1 MFDSSE
7 EKSDVRKHVPPHE
20 MKTKTTL
27 LLLALVVAVAVYIKY
42 YESKGPNTEEAK
54 RQAQNVINFERD
66 ALEGIVIQ
74 NGDDKIELH
83 KQDQKWRIEAPFK
96 DQADR
101 GAVENL
107 LADLDA
113 WQKFDSIPAKEI
125 VENKNRLDEYGL
137 SKGKLKLKLLGKDAP
152 AEITFG
158 NDAALQ
164 GKMYVRVGDGSDV
177 IIAAQSVRN
186 DIAKKPEDFRDKKLT
201 DLTAAQVTRLL
212 LKTTA
217 GEMELEKK
225 SDHWEIVK
233 PLRARGDDQ
242 KINDLLAQ
250 VTTAQIQQ
258 FVAEDRG
265 DLRPYGLAEP
275 RGSIALFSA
284 EDKSAGRTDSSRGE
298 TGQTLQIGGVPEKE
312 KEQVYVRFTAR
323 NAVYTLPKKIEEILA
338 VKPADLRDRHL
349 VRIDTNILD
358 RITIDAPGKGKTVL
372 GRKDENW
379 TIASRNNQP
388 ANSGEVNRLLD
399 LLKVEQVTKF
409 VEDVASDLPKYG
421 LDKPQLQLTFSSFA
435 SENTPETT
443 AGEHPFATIAFGKI
457 DGENVYARLGD
468 EPFIV
473 AVRRSLLDNIFT
485 DPLQWQELAIFR
497 FKPDEV
503 HKLTVMTD
511 RESALIRN
519 ENKEWTWVTGSE
531 PINQVNVQSLLNTLT
546 VLRAVRWVGV
556 TTPAH
561 GVDKPQITITFTT
574 SPDDKN
580 VHKLFVGA
588 SAGQGMWFARTDER
602 EGTFVISNPDFNA
615 LRLPLLALPAPSPTA
630 SAAGTPAVSASPTV
644 SASPKP

>member
-1 MFDSSE
+1 
-7 EKSDVRKHVPPHE
+7 

-27 LLLALVVAVAVYIKY
+27 LLLAVVVAVAVYIKY
-42 YESKGPNTEEAK
+42 YESKGPNTAEAN

-74 NGDDKIELH
+74 NGDDKIELR

-107 LADLDA
+107 LADLDG
-113 WQKFDSIPAKEI
+113 WQKFDSIPAQEI
-125 VENKNRLDEYGL
+125 AKDNSRLDEYGL

-152 AEITFG
+152 PEITFG

-186 DIAKKPEDFRDKKLT
+186 DIAKKPEEFRDKKLT
-201 DLTAAQVTRLL
+201 DLTTAQVTRLL

-225 SDHWEIVK
+225 SDHWEIIK

-258 FVAEDRG
+258 FIAEDRG

-284 EDKSAGRTDSSRGE
+284 DDK

-349 VRIDTNILD
+349 VRIDPNILD
-358 RITIDAPGKGKTVL
+358 RITIDAPEKGKTVL
-372 GRKDENW
+372 ARKDENW
-379 TIASRNNQP
+379 KIASRNNQP
-388 ANSGEVNRLLD
+388 ANSGEVNRLLS
-399 LLKVEQVTKF
+399 LLQVEQVTKF

-443 AGEHPFATIAFGKI
+443 AGEHPFASIAFGKVE
-457 DGENVYARLGD
+457 GENVYARLGD

-473 AVRRSLLDNIFT
+473 AVRRSLLDSIFT

-503 HKLTVMTD
+503 HKFTVVID

-519 ENKEWTWVTGSE
+519 ENKEWTWVKGSE

-546 VLRAVRWVGV
+546 VLRAVRWVGA

-561 GVDKPQITITFTT
+561 GVDKPQLAITFTT

-615 LRLPLLALPAPSPTA
+615 LRLPLVALPAPSPSPAVTSSATA
-630 SAAGTPAVSASPTV
+630 VPTAPAVSP
-644 SASPKP
+644 SPKP

>member
-1 MFDSSE
+1 
-7 EKSDVRKHVPPHE
+7 

-27 LLLALVVAVAVYIKY
+27 LLLAVVVALAVYIKY
-42 YESKGPNTEEAK
+42 YESKTPNTEEAK

-74 NGDDKIELH
+74 NGDDKIELR

-107 LADLDA
+107 LADLDG
-113 WQKFDSIPAKEI
+113 WQKFGSIPAKEI
-125 VENKNRLDEYGL
+125 AKDKARLEEFGL

-152 AEITFG
+152 PEITFG

-177 IIAAQSVRN
+177 LIAPQSVRN
-186 DIAKKPEDFRDKKLT
+186 DIAKKPEEFRDKKLT
-201 DLTAAQVTRLL
+201 DLTTAQVTRAL
-212 LKTTA
+212 LKTAA
-217 GEMELEKK
+217 GEMEVEKK
-225 SDHWEIVK
+225 SDHWEIIK

-242 KINDLLAQ
+242 KIGDLLAQ

-275 RGSIALFSA
+275 RGSVTLFSGD
-284 EDKSAGRTDSSRGE
+284 DKN
-298 TGQTLQIGGVPEKE
+298 GQTLQIGGVPEKE

-338 VKPADLRDRHL
+338 IKPADLRDRHL
-349 VRIDTNILD
+349 ARIDTNILD
-358 RITIDAPGKGKTVL
+358 RITIDAAGKGKTVL
-372 GRKDENW
+372 ARKDENW
-379 TIASRNNQP
+379 TIASRNNQA

-409 VEDVASDLPKYG
+409 VEDVAADLPKYG

-443 AGEHPFATIAFGKI
+443 AGEHSFATIAFGKVE
-457 DGENVYARLGD
+457 GENVFARLGD

-473 AVRRSLLDNIFT
+473 AVRRGLLDSIFA

-503 HKLTVMTD
+503 HKLTVVTD
-511 RESALIRN
+511 REAALVRN
-519 ENKEWTWVTGSE
+519 DKNEWTWVSGNE

-546 VLRAVRWVGV
+546 VLRAVRWAGA

-561 GVDKPQITITFTT
+561 GLDKPQVAITFTT

-580 VHKLFVGA
+580 VHKLVVGA
-588 SAGQGMWFARTDER
+588 SAGQGMWFAHTDER
-602 EGTFVISNPDFNA
+602 EGTLVISNPDFNA
-615 LRLPLLALPAPSPTA
+615 LRLPLVAAPMPSPTP
-630 SAAGTPAVSASPTV
+630 SEAGTPSDSATPAI
-644 SASPKP
+644 SASPKS

>member
-1 MFDSSE
+1 
-7 EKSDVRKHVPPHE
+7 

-27 LLLALVVAVAVYIKY
+27 LLLIVAVAVGLYIKF

-54 RQAQNVINFERD
+54 RQAGNVINFERET
-66 ALEGIVIQ
+66 LEGIVIQ
-74 NGDDKIELH
+74 NGDDRIELK
-83 KQDQKWRIEAPFK
+83 KQDLKWRIEAPFK

-107 LADLDA
+107 INDLDG

-125 VENKNRLDEYGL
+125 EKNKNLLDEFGL
-137 SKGKLKLKLLGKDAP
+137 SKGKLKLKLLGKNAP
-152 AEITFG
+152 PEIAFG

-164 GKMYVRVGDGSDV
+164 GKMYVRTGENGEVV
-177 IIAAQSVRN
+177 IAAQSVRN

-201 DLTAAQVTRLL
+201 DLTTAQVMRALV
-212 LKTTA
+212 KTAA

-225 SDHWEIVK
+225 ADHWEIVK

-250 VTTAQIQQ
+250 ITTAQIQQ

-275 RGSIALFSA
+275 RGSVTLFA
-284 EDKSAGRTDSSRGE
+284 VDDK
-298 TGQTLQIGGVPEKE
+298 TGQTLQIGGPAGAGEKE

-338 VKPADLRDRHL
+338 LKPADLRDRHL

-358 RITIDAPGKGKTVL
+358 RITIEAPGKGKTVL
-372 GRKDENW
+372 ARKDENW

-388 ANSGEVNRLLD
+388 ANSAEVNRMLD
-399 LLKVEQVTKF
+399 LLKAEQVTKF

-421 LDKPQLQLTFSSFA
+421 LDKPQLQVTFSSFA
-435 SENTPETT
+435 SENTPEST
-443 AGEHPFATIAFGKI
+443 AGEHPFATIAFGKV
-457 DGENVYARLGD
+457 DGDNVFARLGE

-473 AVRRSLLDNIFT
+473 AVRRSLLDNIFA

-497 FKPDEV
+497 FKPDEI
-503 HKLTVMTD
+503 HKLTVTTD
-511 RESALIRN
+511 HELALVRN
-519 ENKEWTWVTGSE
+519 DQKQWSWVKGSE
-531 PINQVNVQSLLNTLT
+531 PINTVNVQSLLNTLS
-546 VLRAVRWVGV
+546 VLRAVRWTGA

-561 GVDKPQITITFTT
+561 GLDKPQVTIAFTT
-574 SPDDKN
+574 SADDKN
-580 VHKLFVGA
+580 VHKLVVGA
-588 SAGQGMWFARTDER
+588 PAGDGMWFARTDER
-602 EGTFVISNPDFNA
+602 EGTFVMSNPDLNA
-615 LRLPLLALPAPSPTA
+615 FKLPLVATPTPGPAATPAGTASPTA
-630 SAAGTPAVSASPTV
+630 AASPH
-644 SASPKP
+644 

>member
-1 MFDSSE
+1 
-7 EKSDVRKHVPPHE
+7 
-20 MKTKTTL
+20 
-27 LLLALVVAVAVYIKY
+27 
-42 YESKGPNTEEAK
+42 
-54 RQAQNVINFERD
+54 VINFERD

-74 NGDDKIELH
+74 NGDDKIELR

-107 LADLDA
+107 LADLDG
-113 WQKFDSIPAKEI
+113 WQKFDSIPAQEI
-125 VENKNRLDEYGL
+125 AKDNSRLDEYGL
-137 SKGKLKLKLLGKDAP
+137 SKGKLKLKLLGKAAP
-152 AEITFG
+152 PEITFG

-186 DIAKKPEDFRDKKLT
+186 DIAKKPEEFRDKKLT
-201 DLTAAQVTRLL
+201 DLTTAQVTRML

-225 SDHWEIVK
+225 SDHWEIIK

-258 FVAEDRG
+258 FIAEDRG

-284 EDKSAGRTDSSRGE
+284 DDK

-349 VRIDTNILD
+349 VRIDPNILD
-358 RITIDAPGKGKTVL
+358 RITIDAPEKGKTVL
-372 GRKDENW
+372 ARKDENW
-379 TIASRNNQP
+379 KIASRNNQP
-388 ANSGEVNRLLD
+388 ANSGEVNRLLS
-399 LLKVEQVTKF
+399 LLQVEQVTKF

-421 LDKPQLQLTFSSFA
+421 LDKPHLQLTFSSFA

-443 AGEHPFATIAFGKI
+443 AGEHPFATIAFGKVE
-457 DGENVYARLGD
+457 GENVYARLGD

-473 AVRRSLLDNIFT
+473 AVRRSLLDSIFT

-503 HKLTVMTD
+503 HKFTVVID

-519 ENKEWTWVTGSE
+519 ENKEWTWVKGSE

-546 VLRAVRWVGV
+546 ILRAVRWTGA

-561 GVDKPQITITFTT
+561 GLDKPQLAITFTT

-588 SAGQGMWFARTDER
+588 AAGQGMWFGRTDER

-615 LRLPLLALPAPSPTA
+615 LRLPLVALPAPSPSPAVTS
-630 SAAGTPAVSASPTV
+630 SATPVPISPAVSP
-644 SASPKP
+644 SPKP

>member
-1 MFDSSE
+1 
-7 EKSDVRKHVPPHE
+7 

-27 LLLALVVAVAVYIKY
+27 LLLAVVVAVAVYIKY

-74 NGDDKIELH
+74 NGDDKIELR

-107 LADLDA
+107 LADLDG

-125 VENKNRLDEYGL
+125 AKDNSRLDEYGL

-152 AEITFG
+152 PEITFG

-186 DIAKKPEDFRDKKLT
+186 DIAKKPEEFRDKKLT
-201 DLTAAQVTRLL
+201 DLTTAQVTRML

-225 SDHWEIVK
+225 SDHWEIIK

-258 FVAEDRG
+258 FIAEDRG

-284 EDKSAGRTDSSRGE
+284 DDK

-358 RITIDAPGKGKTVL
+358 RITIDALEKGKTVL
-372 GRKDENW
+372 ARKDENW

-388 ANSGEVNRLLD
+388 ANSGEVNRLLS
-399 LLKVEQVTKF
+399 LLQVEQVTKF

-457 DGENVYARLGD
+457 EGENVYARLGD

-473 AVRRSLLDNIFT
+473 AVRRSLLDSIFT

-503 HKLTVMTD
+503 HKFTVVTD

-519 ENKEWTWVTGSE
+519 ENKEWIWVKGSE
-531 PINQVNVQSLLNTLT
+531 PINQVNVQSMLNTLT
-546 VLRAVRWVGV
+546 VLRAARWAGA

-561 GVDKPQITITFTT
+561 GVDKPQLAITFTT

-615 LRLPLLALPAPSPTA
+615 LRLPLVALPAPSPSPAVTS
-630 SAAGTPAVSASPTV
+630 SATPVPTSPAVSP
-644 SASPKP
+644 SPKP

>member
-1 MFDSSE
+1 
-7 EKSDVRKHVPPHE
+7 

-27 LLLALVVAVAVYIKY
+27 ILLAVVLGLGLYIKF

-66 ALEGIVIQ
+66 ALEGIVIL
-74 NGDDKIELH
+74 NGDDKIELR

-101 GAVENL
+101 GIVENL
-107 LADLDA
+107 LANLDS
-113 WQKFDSIPAKEI
+113 WQKHDFIPAKEI
-125 VENKNRLDEYGL
+125 AKDKNRLEEFGL

-152 AEITFG
+152 PEITFG
-158 NDAALQ
+158 NDTALQ
-164 GKMYVRVGDGSDV
+164 GRMYVRVGHDGDV
-177 IIAAQSVRN
+177 IIAAQTVRN
-186 DIAKKPEDFRDKKLT
+186 DIAKKPEEFRDKKLT
-201 DLTAAQVTRLL
+201 DLATAQVTRALI
-212 LKTTA
+212 KTSA
-217 GEMELEKK
+217 GEMEVEKK
-225 SDHWEIVK
+225 GDHWEIIK
-233 PLRARGDDQ
+233 PLKARGDDQ

-258 FVAEDRG
+258 FVAEDQG

-275 RGSIALFSA
+275 RGSVTLFSGD
-284 EDKSAGRTDSSRGE
+284 DKSAGRTDSSRGE

-323 NAVYTLPKKIEEILA
+323 NAVYTLPKKIEELLA
-338 VKPADLRDRHL
+338 IKPADLRDRHL

-372 GRKDENW
+372 ARKEENW

-388 ANSGEVNRLLD
+388 ANTGEVLRLLNV
-399 LLKVEQVTKF
+399 LKAEQVTKF

-421 LDKPQLQLTFSSFA
+421 LDKPQLQVTLSSYA
-435 SENTPETT
+435 SENTPEST
-443 AGEHPFATIAFGKI
+443 AGEQPFATIAFGKVEG
-457 DGENVYARLGD
+457 DDVYARLGD

-473 AVRRSLLDNIFT
+473 AVRRGLLENIFA

-503 HKLTVMTD
+503 HKLSVTTD
-511 RESALIRN
+511 RESALVRN
-519 ENKEWTWVTGSE
+519 ENKEWTWVNGSE

-546 VLRAVRWVGV
+546 VLRSMRWAGA
-556 TTPAH
+556 TNAAH
-561 GVDKPQITITFTT
+561 GLDKPQITITFTT

-580 VHKLFVGA
+580 VHELMIGA
-588 SAGQGMWFARTDER
+588 SAGEGMWFARTEER

-615 LRLPLLALPAPSPTA
+615 LRLPLVALPAPSPAPSPTA
-630 SAAGTPAVSASPTV
+630 SVGPSPSASP
-644 SASPKP
+644 AP